1 MFRSKTELFEIFRSN
16 VAKAAA
22 MAPALTE
29 PISHRQSKISSP
41 AQASSPRPIIG
52 DISEQTATQNSNI
65 AQNHLS
71 NQTNGSA
78 SDTYSSTK
86 NTTNQLN
93 DSQEKLVTIQTN
105 QQQIEDFGSDFIE
118 QISNGPCLGPL
129 FATHMDQSTND
140 QITTDYHQHQQQD
153 QDQHQQQNHHH
164 HEQQVPDPSTID
176 LFNAIADSTNIT
188 TSDSQPNSQNDCG
201 NLNAIQ
207 PTVDEL
213 LAQTQTHEFQQQLQ
227 QEFLQQ
233 QNQVQNQNF
242 DLTQFP
248 QTSVQSSMD
257 LLMAD
262 HQMHQTTGGNVI
274 HNSPMSSQ
282 MQTNFLKE
290 SAEMEQMLGDFTGTD
305 IDLMQVLKC
314 FESTPAGENL
324 GDLAGSLALFN
335 DVDVMNIGLDDVVG
349 TRYGLINYLLSI
361 IGILFRN
368 STQNFDLIFICSVQC
383 SEGVTC
389 PGHACR
395 NRKET

>member
-1 MFRSKTELFEIFRSN
+1 
-16 VAKAAA
+16 

-29 PISHRQSKISSP
+29 PISHRQTKISSP
-41 AQASSPRPIIG
+41 AQASSPQPIIG

-65 AQNHLS
+65 AQNHLA

-78 SDTYSSTK
+78 SDTYSLTK
-86 NTTNQLN
+86 DTTNQLN
-93 DSQEKLVTIQTN
+93 DSQEKLATIQTN
-105 QQQIEDFGSDFIE
+105 QQQIEDFESVLID

-140 QITTDYHQHQQQD
+140 QITTDYHHHHQHQQQE
-153 QDQHQQQNHHH
+153 HQNHHH
-164 HEQQVPDPSTID
+164 DQHEQEVPDPSTVD

-201 NLNAIQ
+201 NLNAIE

-227 QEFLQQ
+227 HEFLQQ

-248 QTSVQSSMD
+248 QTSVPSSMD

-262 HQMHQTTGGNVI
+262 DHVHQSSGGNQI

-282 MQTNFLKE
+282 MQNNFLKE
-290 SAEMEQMLGDFTGTD
+290 SAEMEQMLGDLTGTD

-349 TRYGLINYLLSI
+349 TR
-361 IGILFRN
+361 
-368 STQNFDLIFICSVQC
+368 
-383 SEGVTC
+383 
-389 PGHACR
+389 
-395 NRKET
+395 

>member
-1 MFRSKTELFEIFRSN
+1 
-16 VAKAAA
+16 

-65 AQNHLS
+65 AQNHLA

-86 NTTNQLN
+86 DTTSQLN

-105 QQQIEDFGSDFIE
+105 QQPIEDFESDFIE

-140 QITTDYHQHQQQD
+140 QITTDYHQQQEQESN
-153 QDQHQQQNHHH
+153 QQQNHQHHDH
-164 HEQQVPDPSTID
+164 HEQQVPDPSTVD
-176 LFNAIADSTNIT
+176 LFNAIVDSTNVT

-242 DLTQFP
+242 DLTHFP
-248 QTSVQSSMD
+248 QTSVPSSMD
-257 LLMAD
+257 LLMSD
-262 HQMHQTTGGNVI
+262 DQMHQTSGGNAI

-282 MQTNFLKE
+282 MQNNFLKE
-290 SAEMEQMLGDFTGTD
+290 SAEMEQMLGDLTGTD

-349 TRYGLINYLLSI
+349 TRY
-361 IGILFRN
+361 
-368 STQNFDLIFICSVQC
+368 V
-383 SEGVTC
+383 
-389 PGHACR
+389 
-395 NRKET
+395 